1 MKFTTSVILTALI
14 SFIAGLKFE
23 WWTIALAAFL
33 VALLIHQKAGKA
45 YLAAF
50 TAIFILWGALA
61 LWINIQNQSILS
73 AKIAKVLPL
82 GGSPAALIFVTALIG
97 ALVAGFA
104 AMSGSYLRQS
114 KSTD

>member
-1 MKFTTSVILTALI
+1 MKFAASVLLTALL

-33 VALLIHQKAGKA
+33 VALLIHQKAAKA

-50 TAIFILWGALA
+50 TAIFLLWGALA

-82 GGSPAALIFVTALIG
+82 GGSHAALILVTAFIG
-97 ALVAGFA
+97 AIVAGFA
-104 AMSGSYLRQS
+104 AMSGSFLRQIK
-114 KSTD
+114 KS